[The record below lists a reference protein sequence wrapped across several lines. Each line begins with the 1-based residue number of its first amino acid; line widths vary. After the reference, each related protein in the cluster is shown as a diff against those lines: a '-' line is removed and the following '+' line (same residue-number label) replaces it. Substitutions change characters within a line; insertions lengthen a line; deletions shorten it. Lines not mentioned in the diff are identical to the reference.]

1 MVKSRD
7 SLTTAPLFYPQNH
20 LTPQKTAKN
29 SLLLFLPLALW
40 ILIGVVLRFNELTSK
55 SPWTDEFATLVFS
68 LGNHFNL
75 LPLNQIISTETLLK
89 PLEINAETNINDVA
103 NLLLNEDNHPPLYFA
118 LFHLWLKLF
127 PSSGDYINL
136 WASRAFPAL
145 FGVLAIPVA
154 YLVGKFV
161 FRSTVMANLA
171 ALLIAVSPYH
181 IFLSQE
187 ARHYTCAVLFV
198 CLALGCFL
206 KAAQNLSKG
215 QTLSKRLILA
225 WIIIN
230 AIGLSIHFFFGLGAL
245 AGFMSLAVLFLT
257 QAQKVDFN
265 LYKLKH
271 WNSLVIVLLGTSTT
285 VLVWVSI
292 ITQREFGN
300 GMTQWIQ
307 QDNSSFIGLVSPP
320 FQLAAAWVT
329 MLCLLPI
336 ESPSLAIAIF
346 SGAVMLAYLIWFI
359 PIIKQGLMNSW
370 NRGKYQLETKMLIL
384 SFISLVI
391 LFLGVTYL
399 GGKDITRGARY
410 SFVYLPTVTFLL
422 AIILAN
428 YWQNK
433 SAKFKFKINSQ
444 NLSYFIKNNGKFIAF
459 LVGLMGILSGLTIT
473 HNLGY
478 RKYYDPTQFL
488 NVVQSHSTVPTLIAT
503 THQSLV
509 QTGEM
514 MSIAWALKHNAA
526 IAPNP
531 SFLLIHQTEDN
542 SPATTQKLK
551 EIVEKQT
558 QPLDVWVVN
567 FHAEVDLPH
576 CSVDERSFP
585 GINGYGYQLYHCSS

>member
-7 SLTTAPLFYPQNH
+7 SLTKNHFIHSQYH
-20 LTPQKTAKN
+20 LTNKKTATN
-29 SLLLFLPLALW
+29 YLLLFLPLVLW
-40 ILIGVVLRFNELTSK
+40 ILIGVLLRFNELTSK

-75 LPLNQIISTETLLK
+75 LPLDQIISVEILLK
-89 PLEINAETNINDVA
+89 PLQINANTSINDVA
-103 NLLLNEDNHPPLYFA
+103 NLLLNEDNHPPLYFVF
-118 LFHLWLKLF
+118 FHLWLKLF
-127 PSSGDYINL
+127 PNSGDYINL

-145 FGVLAIPVA
+145 FGVLTIPVA
-154 YLVGKFV
+154 YLVGKKV
-161 FRSTVMANLA
+161 FRSALIANLA

-187 ARHYTCAVLFV
+187 ARHYTCATLFV
-198 CLALGCFL
+198 CLTLGCFL
-206 KAAQNLSKG
+206 KAAQTLSNGKILSK
-215 QTLSKRLILA
+215 KLIFT

-230 AIGLSIHFFFGLGAL
+230 AIGLSIHFFFGLGVLATFIAL
-245 AGFMSLAVLFLT
+245 AIVFLT

-271 WNSLVIVLLGTSTT
+271 WNSLVIVVLGTSTT

-307 QDNSSFIGLVSPP
+307 QDNSSFIGLISPP
-320 FQLAAAWVT
+320 FQLVAAWVT

-336 ESPSLAIAIF
+336 ESPSLAIALF
-346 SGAVMLAYLIWFI
+346 SGAVMLVYLIWFI
-359 PIIKQGLMNSW
+359 PIIKQGLINSW
-370 NRGKYQLETKMLIL
+370 NRGRYQLETKMLIL
-384 SFISLVI
+384 SFISLVV

-422 AIILAN
+422 AIVLGN
-428 YWQNK
+428 YWHHK
-433 SAKFKFKINSQ
+433 STQFNYNVNPKGFIQ
-444 NLSYFIKNNGKFIAF
+444 FIKNHGKFIAF
-459 LVGLMGILSGLTIT
+459 VVGLTGILSGLTIT

-488 NVVQSHSTVPTLIAT
+488 SVLQSHSKVPALIAT

-514 MSIAWALKHNAA
+514 MGIAWILKHQAA
-526 IAPNP
+526 IASNP
-531 SFLLIHQTEDN
+531 SFLLIHQPKDETPE
-542 SPATTQKLK
+542 TTQKLK
-551 EIVEKQT
+551 EIVEKEPK
-558 QPLDVWVVN
+558 PLDIWTVN
-567 FHAEVDLPH
+567 FHADIDLPN
-576 CSVDERSFP
+576 CALDERPFP
-585 GINGYGYQLYHCSS
+585 AINGYGYQLYHCS